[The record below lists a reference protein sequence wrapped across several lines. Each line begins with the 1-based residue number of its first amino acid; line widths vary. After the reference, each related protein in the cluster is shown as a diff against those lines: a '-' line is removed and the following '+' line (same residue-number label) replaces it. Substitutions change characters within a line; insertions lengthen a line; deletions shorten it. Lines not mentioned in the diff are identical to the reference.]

1 MRRVGETR
9 KLPHMASDRFRQ
21 DEAQFRAARPGGVDL
36 REWLLSLPFVV
47 EVDPDMDSVGLLA
60 VDCPLLDRRRIWAAT
75 GLGYRDPRRGL
86 SLVLPTE
93 RAVNWCMSGWSTPV
107 LQLPSDH
114 MLVDVDLVKFD
125 GPGLERLALAAYA
138 DAFRHTGGVPDDIA

>member
-1 MRRVGETR
+1 MRRIDETR
-9 KLPHMASDRFRQ
+9 KLPRVAIDRFRQ
-21 DEAQFRAARPGGVDL
+21 DEAQFREPRPGGADL
-36 REWLLSLPFVV
+36 REWLISLPFVV

-60 VDCPLLDRRRIWAAT
+60 VDCPMLDRRRIWAAT
-75 GLGYRDPRRGL
+75 GLGYRDPRCGL

-114 MLVDVDLVKFD
+114 MLVDVALTRFD
-125 GPGLERLALAAYA
+125 GPGLERLALAAYGN
-138 DAFRHTGGVPDDIA
+138 AFRHTGRAPDQVD

>member
-1 MRRVGETR
+1 MRRADETH
-9 KLPHMASDRFRQ
+9 KLPSMASDRFRQ
-21 DEAQFRAARPGGVDL
+21 DEAQFRAAQPGGVDL

-47 EVDPDMDSVGLLA
+47 EVDPDMDSVALLA

-75 GLGYRDPRRGL
+75 GLGYPDPRRGL
-86 SLVLPTE
+86 SLVLPIE

-107 LQLPSDH
+107 LQLQSEH
-114 MLVDVDLVKFD
+114 MLIDVDLIKFD

-138 DAFRHTGGVPDDIA
+138 DAFRHAARDSGAFE